1 MLDIIF
7 IILFIFNIIL
17 MIYAIDERRIA
28 FCLASSI
35 LWLIM
40 ALFLIQGIEIPYEI
54 YNSTAS
60 EIQTG
65 VHTIQTNL
73 DPLSYLFVAF
83 GVIMF
88 ILTITFMLEAFKD
101 YRQMR

>member
-7 IILFIFNIIL
+7 IILMFLNIIL

-28 FCLASSI
+28 FCMMSSI
-35 LWLIM
+35 LWLIL
-40 ALFLIQGIEIPYEI
+40 ALFLVQGIEIPYEI

-65 VHTIQTNL
+65 IPSRIAPPT
-73 DPLSYLFVAF
+73 PLSP
-83 GVIMF
+83 GVSPQYPSIR
-88 ILTITFMLEAFKD
+88 LPRTTIASSGLWVIF
-101 YRQMR
+101 R